1 MAFPV
6 RAFFSIDKYYTL
18 LMDIEDNDT
27 TKVVDENNK
36 EIGLKFDHSANV
48 IFKEEKIAR
57 ICMSFD
63 DKPTLRL
70 ILNPHEKDEKE
81 IDTEVNQ
88 NRSEAYL
95 DAEVIVTKYLIENKI
110 ITLEE

>member
-1 MAFPV
+1 MG
-6 RAFFSIDKYYTL
+6 
-18 LMDIEDNDT
+18 
-27 TKVVDENNK
+27 ENNK

-48 IFKEEKIAR
+48 IFKEETIAR
-57 ICMSFD
+57 IHRSFD

-95 DAEVIVTKYLIENKI
+95 DAEVIVTKYLIENQI
-110 ITLEE
+110 LTLEE

>member
-6 RAFFSIDKYYTL
+6 RGIRLEDRRLTL
-18 LMDIEDNDT
+18 LMDIEDDDT

-48 IFKEEKIAR
+48 IYKDEHIAR
-57 ICMSFD
+57 IRMSFD

-70 ILNPHEKDEKE
+70 ILKPHEKDEKE

-88 NRSEAYL
+88 NFSEAYL
-95 DAEVIVTKYLIENKI
+95 DAEVFITKYLIENKI

>member
-1 MAFPV
+1 MAFTV

-48 IFKEEKIAR
+48 IFKEEKIACIR
-57 ICMSFD
+57 MSFD

>member
-6 RAFFSIDKYYTL
+6 RAFFSIDEYYTL

-48 IFKEEKIAR
+48 IFKEETIAR
-57 ICMSFD
+57 IHRSFD

>member
-6 RAFFSIDKYYTL
+6 RGIRLEDRHLTL
-18 LMDIEDNDT
+18 LMDIEDDDT
-27 TKVVDENNK
+27 TKVVDENNN

-57 ICMSFD
+57 IRMSFD